1 MDAATVGQREP
12 RDKFC
17 ETMVLRKI
25 FNPICAMNFVTK
37 MKKKRKKSIKNTR
50 QNYRVSTTNISNLVG
65 PHAGSDAQLL
75 VSDDVNVHDN
85 KLLQLS
91 RVAEAVE
98 WVAPVCVS
106 IHLSN

>member
-1 MDAATVGQREP
+1 
-12 RDKFC
+12 
-17 ETMVLRKI
+17 
-25 FNPICAMNFVTK
+25 
-37 MKKKRKKSIKNTR
+37 MKKLEKSRCMDEKYKTKLF
-50 QNYRVSTTNISNLVG
+50 STTNITNLVG
-65 PHAGSDAQLL
+65 PHAGSNTQLL

-91 RVAEAVE
+91 PVAEAVE